1 MERTTSPCGGRWR
14 RPGGGGGGEGGSEGW
29 ADRHRRAAGRDI
41 MALVRDDNKKWRRE
55 PESAPYYN
63 WQSGTSPTYL
73 VRSRRYNTD
82 TSSSN
87 TDTSSSASQTM
98 TGVWLKLST
107 YVQKG
112 MTWPGLGRRVE
123 TLRVSE
129 LHTHCLW

>member
-1 MERTTSPCGGRWR
+1 MERTTSPCGGR
-14 RPGGGGGGEGGSEGW
+14 GGSEGW

-73 VRSRRYNTD
+73 VRSRRYH
-82 TSSSN
+82 